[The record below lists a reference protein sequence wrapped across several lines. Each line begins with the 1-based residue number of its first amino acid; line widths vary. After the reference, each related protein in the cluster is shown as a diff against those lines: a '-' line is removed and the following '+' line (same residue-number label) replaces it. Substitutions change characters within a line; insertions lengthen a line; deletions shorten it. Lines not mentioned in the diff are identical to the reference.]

1 MIFKI
6 LDGRILLVHLDYI
19 CDLDARMLG
28 EGLCL
33 PPQLL
38 QQEEGPAFPISWNF
52 PQVGK
57 VFRSWVAK
65 L

>member
-1 MIFKI
+1 M
-6 LDGRILLVHLDYI
+6 VYLDYI

-28 EGLCL
+28 EGLCV

-57 VFRSWVAK
+57 VFRSWVTK